1 MGGGGRELKEER
13 ERKKDFVHSY
23 GHWPVLCFILFIG
36 MMFHDVCS
44 LNLSLTMTWLQSRKN
59 SVFDSAGVL
68 CTMLK
73 QGGCDVHGRGNFNHD
88 TTGIEEEFNI

>member
-1 MGGGGRELKEER
+1 MGRVGAGLGGGGELKEER

-44 LNLSLTMTWLQSRKN
+44 LNLY
-59 SVFDSAGVL
+59 F
-68 CTMLK
+68 
-73 QGGCDVHGRGNFNHD
+73 FNHD
-88 TTGIEEEFNI
+88 LAAVQEEFSI